1 MAKRERAVAEN
12 HGNEI
17 HIQTSNREA
26 KRISGRCYRGSQLS
40 KSGGKMKRLLVL
52 AITLAGLF
60 YFPSPSAAGQGYVTF
75 QSSGVIFKPA
85 PRAGVTPN
93 RPFYRRGYPVS
104 PYSYPP
110 IPLIPPYAS
119 ACYLPS
125 SVVITSPYL
134 CILHNEAFV
143 SRIGM
148 IDHLA
153 GMHGMPLHRSVPTL
167 QAIVFYRPIKFL
179 LTATFT
185 RFALLG

>member
-1 MAKRERAVAEN
+1 
-12 HGNEI
+12 
-17 HIQTSNREA
+17 
-26 KRISGRCYRGSQLS
+26 
-40 KSGGKMKRLLVL
+40 MKRLLVL

-60 YFPSPSAAGQGYVTF
+60 YFPSPSTAGQGHVTF
-75 QSSGVIFKPA
+75 QSGGVIFKPA

>member
-1 MAKRERAVAEN
+1 
-12 HGNEI
+12 
-17 HIQTSNREA
+17 
-26 KRISGRCYRGSQLS
+26 
-40 KSGGKMKRLLVL
+40 MKRLLVL

-60 YFPSPSAAGQGYVTF
+60 YFPSPSAAGQGHVTF

-93 RPFYRRGYPVS
+93 
-104 PYSYPP
+104 PP

-125 SVVITSPYL
+125 SVVITAPYL

-167 QAIVFYRPIKFL
+167 RPIVFSRPIKFL

>member
-1 MAKRERAVAEN
+1 MLSRITVAQVGRQNEATVGFGDNTCGSILLPKPIGSRTRPRA
-12 HGNEI
+12 
-17 HIQTSNREA
+17 
-26 KRISGRCYRGSQLS
+26 
-40 KSGGKMKRLLVL
+40 
-52 AITLAGLF
+52 
-60 YFPSPSAAGQGYVTF
+60 F

-153 GMHGMPLHRSVPTL
+153 RMHGM
-167 QAIVFYRPIKFL
+167 L
-179 LTATFT
+179 LDAAASICPDAAANCIFPSY
-185 RFALLG
+185 

>member
-1 MAKRERAVAEN
+1 
-12 HGNEI
+12 
-17 HIQTSNREA
+17 
-26 KRISGRCYRGSQLS
+26 
-40 KSGGKMKRLLVL
+40 MKRLLVL

-60 YFPSPSAAGQGYVTF
+60 YFPSPSAAGPGHVTF
-75 QSSGVIFKPA
+75 QSSGVIFKPT

>member
-1 MAKRERAVAEN
+1 
-12 HGNEI
+12 
-17 HIQTSNREA
+17 
-26 KRISGRCYRGSQLS
+26 
-40 KSGGKMKRLLVL
+40 MKRLLVL
-52 AITLAGLF
+52 AITLVGLF
-60 YFPSPSAAGQGYVTF
+60 YFPSPSAAGQGHVTF

-93 RPFYRRGYPVS
+93 RPFYRPGYHPVS

-125 SVVITSPYL
+125 SVVITAPYL
-134 CILHNEAFV
+134 CILRNVAFV
-143 SRIGM
+143 SRIGT
-148 IDHLA
+148 D
-153 GMHGMPLHRSVPTL
+153 RSPGGH
-167 QAIVFYRPIKFL
+167 ARDAAASICPDAADNVFFRPIKFL

>member
-1 MAKRERAVAEN
+1 
-12 HGNEI
+12 
-17 HIQTSNREA
+17 
-26 KRISGRCYRGSQLS
+26 
-40 KSGGKMKRLLVL
+40 MKRLLVL

-60 YFPSPSAAGQGYVTF
+60 YFPSLSVAGQGHVMF

-134 CILHNEAFV
+134 SILHNEAFV

-167 QAIVFYRPIKFL
+167 RPIVFFRPIKFL
-179 LTATFT
+179 LTDTFT
-185 RFALLG
+185 RFALLR

>member
-1 MAKRERAVAEN
+1 
-12 HGNEI
+12 
-17 HIQTSNREA
+17 
-26 KRISGRCYRGSQLS
+26 
-40 KSGGKMKRLLVL
+40 MKRLLVL

-60 YFPSPSAAGQGYVTF
+60 YFPSPSAAGQGHVTF

-153 GMHGMPLHRSVPTL
+153 GMHGM
-167 QAIVFYRPIKFL
+167 L
-179 LTATFT
+179 LDAAASICPDAAGNCIFPSY
-185 RFALLG
+185 